1 MRHETSVGPSKVMI
15 AVFAVGLD
23 VTMSIFA
30 MEVVVLPRGSFVHI
44 RSHVSCVSSRVIP
57 TFYEAAGWSNPSKE
71 PKETGN
77 PGLDADPSQTPLCAS
92 HIEAAAC
99 C

>member
-1 MRHETSVGPSKVMI
+1 MGPSKVLI

-23 VTMSIFA
+23 ITMSIFA
-30 MEVVVLPRGSFVHI
+30 MEMVVLPRGAFVHI
-44 RSHVSCVSSRVIP
+44 RSHVSCVSSRVNPPFI
-57 TFYEAAGWSNPSKE
+57 AAGWSNPSKE

-92 HIEAAAC
+92 HTEAAAC
-99 C
+99 CC